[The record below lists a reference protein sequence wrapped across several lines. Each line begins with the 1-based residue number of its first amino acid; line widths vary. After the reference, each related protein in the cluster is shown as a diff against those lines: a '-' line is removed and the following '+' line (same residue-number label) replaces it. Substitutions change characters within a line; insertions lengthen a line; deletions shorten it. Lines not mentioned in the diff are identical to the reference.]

1 MLVKAVAKDRF
12 GREVTDT
19 EVREALAAA
28 VAKELEPVAE
38 PLPHRA
44 RFRPQVVLV
53 CGVNGTGKTT
63 TIGKLANQAVGAGLK
78 VVLAAC
84 DTFRAA
90 AVEQL
95 EVWGRR
101 NGVPVIRGKEGADP
115 AGLAFDALERAR
127 AEGADLLMIDTAGR
141 LQNKQALMDE
151 LRKIVR
157 VLKKVDPEAPHDVV
171 LVLDATTGQNAH
183 NQVEVFKDLVDLT
196 GLIMTK
202 LDGTAKGGVVVA
214 LARRFGLP
222 IHAIG
227 VGETID
233 DLRAFEAGGVR
244 ARPARAGI
252 GRGRL
257 RKAKEIMSRNIVE
270 TLLGAAV
277 LAVALGFLAWAYGR
291 SNAGDPGGYR
301 LRAKFD
307 RVDGLDTGGDVRM
320 SGIKVGK
327 VLAQELDPATYRAQV
342 DFSVRNGIELPADSS
357 AAIVSSGLLGGKY
370 LSLVPGGDEQAA
382 GGWRGDH
389 ADPVL
394 GQSRGPDRPLHLQRP
409 GRAGRQAEGPAQ

>member
-1 MLVKAVAKDRF
+1 M
-12 GREVTDT
+12 
-19 EVREALAAA
+19 
-28 VAKELEPVAE
+28 
-38 PLPHRA
+38 
-44 RFRPQVVLV
+44 VLV

-95 EVWGRR
+95 EIWGRAQR
-101 NGVPVIRGKEGADP
+101 RAGDP
-115 AGLAFDALERAR
+115 GQGGRRTRPGSPSTRWSRPA

-151 LRKIVR
+151 LAKIVR

-183 NQVEVFKDLVDLT
+183 NQVEVFKSMVSLT
-196 GLIMTK
+196 GLIVTK

-227 VGETID
+227 VGETH
-233 DLRAFEAGGVR
+233 RRPAAVRGRRVR
-244 ARPARAGI
+244 ARPARARSRPRAAEPTGA
-252 GRGRL
+252 GT
-257 RKAKEIMSRNIVE
+257 AMPRNIVE

-277 LAVALGFLAWAYGR
+277 LAVALGFLAWAYGS
-291 SNAGDPGGYR
+291 SNAGDPGGYSAAR
-301 LRAKFD
+301 QVRPGRRARHRRGRAD
-307 RVDGLDTGGDVRM
+307 LGHQGRQGAGR
-320 SGIKVGK
+320 SSSIP
-327 VLAQELDPATYRAQV
+327 QTYRAQV
-342 DFSVRNGIELPADSS
+342 TFSVRNGIELPADSS
-357 AAIVSSGLLGGKY
+357 AA
-370 LSLVPGGDEQAA
+370 
-382 GGWRGDH
+382 
-389 ADPVL
+389 
-394 GQSRGPDRPLHLQRP
+394 DRQQRP
-409 GRAGRQAEGPAQ
+409 ARRQVPLPGARRRRAAARRTARRSR

>member
-1 MLVKAVAKDRF
+1 MAAGWFSRLKAGLSRSSSSLTAKIAGVVAKRRLDEATLEELEETLIAADLGVETSALLVKALAKDRY
-12 GREVTDT
+12 GREVTDL

-151 LRKIVR
+151 LGKIVR

-183 NQVEVFKDLVDLT
+183 NQVEVFKNLVSLT
-196 GLIMTK
+196 GLIVTK

-214 LARRFGLP
+214 LARRFKLP

-227 VGETID
+227 VGETIE
-233 DLRAFEAGGVR
+233 DLRSFEAG
-244 ARPARAGI
+244 AFARA
-252 GRGRL
+252 
-257 RKAKEIMSRNIVE
+257 
-270 TLLGAAV
+270 LLG
-277 LAVALGFLAWAYGR
+277 
-291 SNAGDPGGYR
+291 
-301 LRAKFD
+301 
-307 RVDGLDTGGDVRM
+307 
-320 SGIKVGK
+320 
-327 VLAQELDPATYRAQV
+327 LDPA
-342 DFSVRNGIELPADSS
+342 
-357 AAIVSSGLLGGKY
+357 
-370 LSLVPGGDEQAA
+370 A
-382 GGWRGDH
+382 G
-389 ADPVL
+389 
-394 GQSRGPDRPLHLQRP
+394 S
-409 GRAGRQAEGPAQ
+409 

>member
-1 MLVKAVAKDRF
+1 MAVGQGWFSRLRAGLARSSSSLTERIASVVTRRRLDDDTLEELEEALIAADLGVETAAVLVKAVAKDRF
-12 GREVTDT
+12 GKEVSDI

-28 VAKELEPVAE
+28 IAKELAPVAE

-141 LQNKQALMDE
+141 LQNKQAQMDE

-157 VLKKVDPEAPHDVV
+157 VLKKLDPEAPHDVV

-183 NQVEVFKDLVDLT
+183 NQVEVFKNMVDLT
-196 GLIMTK
+196 GLIVTK

-227 VGETID
+227 VGETLE
-233 DLRAFEAGGVR
+233 DLRSFEA
-244 ARPARAGI
+244 AAFARA
-252 GRGRL
+252 
-257 RKAKEIMSRNIVE
+257 
-270 TLLGAAV
+270 LLGLESAK
-277 LAVALGFLAWAYGR
+277 
-291 SNAGDPGGYR
+291 GG
-301 LRAKFD
+301 
-307 RVDGLDTGGDVRM
+307 
-320 SGIKVGK
+320 
-327 VLAQELDPATYRAQV
+327 
-342 DFSVRNGIELPADSS
+342 
-357 AAIVSSGLLGGKY
+357 
-370 LSLVPGGDEQAA
+370 
-382 GGWRGDH
+382 
-389 ADPVL
+389 
-394 GQSRGPDRPLHLQRP
+394 
-409 GRAGRQAEGPAQ
+409 

>member
-1 MLVKAVAKDRF
+1 MAVGGWFSRLKSGLSRSSGDLTQKIASVVTRRRLDQETLDELEEALITADLGVETSAVLVKAVAKDRF
-12 GREVTDT
+12 GKEVTDT

-28 VAKELEPVAE
+28 VARELEPVAE

-127 AEGADLLMIDTAGR
+127 AEGADLLLIDTAGR
-141 LQNKQALMDE
+141 LQNKQGLMDE

-183 NQVEVFKDLVDLT
+183 NQVEVFKDMVDLT
-196 GLIMTK
+196 GLIVTK

-227 VGETID
+227 VGETIE
-233 DLRAFEAGGVR
+233 DLRSFEAT
-244 ARPARAGI
+244 AFARA
-252 GRGRL
+252 
-257 RKAKEIMSRNIVE
+257 
-270 TLLGAAV
+270 LLGLESAK
-277 LAVALGFLAWAYGR
+277 
-291 SNAGDPGGYR
+291 GG
-301 LRAKFD
+301 
-307 RVDGLDTGGDVRM
+307 
-320 SGIKVGK
+320 
-327 VLAQELDPATYRAQV
+327 
-342 DFSVRNGIELPADSS
+342 
-357 AAIVSSGLLGGKY
+357 
-370 LSLVPGGDEQAA
+370 
-382 GGWRGDH
+382 
-389 ADPVL
+389 
-394 GQSRGPDRPLHLQRP
+394 
-409 GRAGRQAEGPAQ
+409 

>member
-1 MLVKAVAKDRF
+1 MVAGSGWFSRLKAGLSRSSGSLTEKIASVVTKRRLDHETLEELEEALISADLGVETAAVLVKAVAKDRF
-12 GREVTDT
+12 GKEVTDT

-127 AEGADLLMIDTAGR
+127 AGGADLLMIDTAGR

-151 LRKIVR
+151 LGKIVR

-183 NQVEVFKDLVDLT
+183 NQVEVFKKMVDLT
-196 GLIMTK
+196 GLIVTK

-227 VGETID
+227 VGESID
-233 DLRAFEAGGVR
+233 DLRSFEAK
-244 ARPARAGI
+244 AFARA
-252 GRGRL
+252 
-257 RKAKEIMSRNIVE
+257 
-270 TLLGAAV
+270 LLGLESAK
-277 LAVALGFLAWAYGR
+277 
-291 SNAGDPGGYR
+291 GG
-301 LRAKFD
+301 
-307 RVDGLDTGGDVRM
+307 
-320 SGIKVGK
+320 
-327 VLAQELDPATYRAQV
+327 
-342 DFSVRNGIELPADSS
+342 
-357 AAIVSSGLLGGKY
+357 
-370 LSLVPGGDEQAA
+370 
-382 GGWRGDH
+382 
-389 ADPVL
+389 
-394 GQSRGPDRPLHLQRP
+394 
-409 GRAGRQAEGPAQ
+409 

>member
-1 MLVKAVAKDRF
+1 MSGEGQKAGWFARLKAGLSRSSGSLTDQIASVVTKRRLDAETLEELEEALITADLGVETSAVLVKAVAKDRF
-12 GREVTDT
+12 GKEVTDA

-63 TIGKLANQAVGAGLK
+63 TIGKLANQAVAAGLK

-95 EVWGRR
+95 QVWGQR

-115 AGLAFDALERAR
+115 AGLAFEALEGAR
-127 AEGADLLMIDTAGR
+127 AQGADLLVIDTAGR
-141 LQNKQALMDE
+141 LQNKQGLMDE

-157 VLKKVDPEAPHDVV
+157 VLKKLDPEAPHDTV

-183 NQVEVFKDLVDLT
+183 NQVEIFKGMVDVT
-196 GLIMTK
+196 GLIVTK

-227 VGETID
+227 VGETVE
-233 DLRAFEAGGVR
+233 DLRPFEAP
-244 ARPARAGI
+244 AFARA
-252 GRGRL
+252 
-257 RKAKEIMSRNIVE
+257 
-270 TLLGAAV
+270 LLGLESV
-277 LAVALGFLAWAYGR
+277 K
-291 SNAGDPGGYR
+291 AG
-301 LRAKFD
+301 
-307 RVDGLDTGGDVRM
+307 
-320 SGIKVGK
+320 
-327 VLAQELDPATYRAQV
+327 
-342 DFSVRNGIELPADSS
+342 
-357 AAIVSSGLLGGKY
+357 
-370 LSLVPGGDEQAA
+370 
-382 GGWRGDH
+382 
-389 ADPVL
+389 
-394 GQSRGPDRPLHLQRP
+394 
-409 GRAGRQAEGPAQ
+409 

>member
-1 MLVKAVAKDRF
+1 MADNTPKQGWFARLRAGLSRSSSSLTEQIASVVTKRRLDAATLEQLEEALIMADLGVETSAVLVQAVARGRF
-12 GREVTDT
+12 GKEVSDV

-95 EVWGRR
+95 EIWGRR

-127 AEGADLLMIDTAGR
+127 AQGADLLLIDTAGR
-141 LQNKQALMDE
+141 LQNKQVLMDE
-151 LRKIVR
+151 LRKIIR
-157 VLKKVDPEAPHDVV
+157 VLKKVDPEAPHDTV

-183 NQVEVFKDLVDLT
+183 NQVEIFKAMVDLS
-196 GLIMTK
+196 GLIVTK

-227 VGETID
+227 VGETIE
-233 DLRAFEAGGVR
+233 DLRSFEAS
-244 ARPARAGI
+244 AFARA
-252 GRGRL
+252 
-257 RKAKEIMSRNIVE
+257 
-270 TLLGAAV
+270 LLG
-277 LAVALGFLAWAYGR
+277 
-291 SNAGDPGGYR
+291 
-301 LRAKFD
+301 
-307 RVDGLDTGGDVRM
+307 
-320 SGIKVGK
+320 
-327 VLAQELDPATYRAQV
+327 LDPVQ
-342 DFSVRNGIELPADSS
+342 
-357 AAIVSSGLLGGKY
+357 GG
-370 LSLVPGGDEQAA
+370 
-382 GGWRGDH
+382 
-389 ADPVL
+389 
-394 GQSRGPDRPLHLQRP
+394 
-409 GRAGRQAEGPAQ
+409 

>member
-1 MLVKAVAKDRF
+1 MAAGTGWFSRLKAGLSRSSGSLTEKIASVVTRRRLDQETLDELEEALISADLGVETSAVLVKAVAKDRF
-12 GREVTDT
+12 GKEVSDT
-19 EVREALAAA
+19 EIREALAAA
-28 VAKELEPVAE
+28 VARELEPVAE
-38 PLPHRA
+38 ALPHRA

-63 TIGKLANQAVGAGLK
+63 TIGKLANQAVSAGLK

-127 AEGADLLMIDTAGR
+127 ALGADLLLIDTAGR

-151 LRKIVR
+151 LGKIVR
-157 VLKKVDPEAPHDVV
+157 VLKKVDPAAPHDVV

-183 NQVEVFKDLVDLT
+183 NQVEVFKNMVDLT
-196 GLIMTK
+196 GLIVTK

-233 DLRAFEAGGVR
+233 DLRSFEAG
-244 ARPARAGI
+244 AFARA
-252 GRGRL
+252 
-257 RKAKEIMSRNIVE
+257 
-270 TLLGAAV
+270 LLGLESAK
-277 LAVALGFLAWAYGR
+277 
-291 SNAGDPGGYR
+291 GG
-301 LRAKFD
+301 
-307 RVDGLDTGGDVRM
+307 
-320 SGIKVGK
+320 
-327 VLAQELDPATYRAQV
+327 
-342 DFSVRNGIELPADSS
+342 
-357 AAIVSSGLLGGKY
+357 
-370 LSLVPGGDEQAA
+370 
-382 GGWRGDH
+382 
-389 ADPVL
+389 
-394 GQSRGPDRPLHLQRP
+394 
-409 GRAGRQAEGPAQ
+409 

>member
-1 MLVKAVAKDRF
+1 MAGWFSRLKAGLSRSSGSLTAKIASVVAKRRLDDATLEELEEALIAADLGVETSALLVKALAKDRY
-12 GREVTDT
+12 GREVTDL

-151 LRKIVR
+151 LGKIVR

-183 NQVEVFKDLVDLT
+183 NQVEVFKNLVSLT
-196 GLIMTK
+196 GLIVTK

-214 LARRFGLP
+214 LARRFKLP

-227 VGETID
+227 VGETIE
-233 DLRAFEAGGVR
+233 DLRSFEAG
-244 ARPARAGI
+244 AFARA
-252 GRGRL
+252 
-257 RKAKEIMSRNIVE
+257 
-270 TLLGAAV
+270 LLG
-277 LAVALGFLAWAYGR
+277 
-291 SNAGDPGGYR
+291 
-301 LRAKFD
+301 
-307 RVDGLDTGGDVRM
+307 
-320 SGIKVGK
+320 
-327 VLAQELDPATYRAQV
+327 LDPA
-342 DFSVRNGIELPADSS
+342 
-357 AAIVSSGLLGGKY
+357 
-370 LSLVPGGDEQAA
+370 A
-382 GGWRGDH
+382 G
-389 ADPVL
+389 
-394 GQSRGPDRPLHLQRP
+394 S
-409 GRAGRQAEGPAQ
+409 

>member
-1 MLVKAVAKDRF
+1 MAAGWFSRLKAGLSRSSSSLTAKIAGVVAKRRLDEATLEELEETLIAADLGVETSALLVKALAKDRY
-12 GREVTDT
+12 GREVTDI

-151 LRKIVR
+151 LGKIVR
-157 VLKKVDPEAPHDVV
+157 VLKKVDLEAPHDVV

-183 NQVEVFKDLVDLT
+183 NQVEVFKNLVSLT
-196 GLIMTK
+196 GLIVTK

-214 LARRFGLP
+214 LARRFKLP

-227 VGETID
+227 VGETIE
-233 DLRAFEAGGVR
+233 DLRSFEAG
-244 ARPARAGI
+244 AFARA
-252 GRGRL
+252 
-257 RKAKEIMSRNIVE
+257 
-270 TLLGAAV
+270 LLG
-277 LAVALGFLAWAYGR
+277 
-291 SNAGDPGGYR
+291 
-301 LRAKFD
+301 
-307 RVDGLDTGGDVRM
+307 
-320 SGIKVGK
+320 
-327 VLAQELDPATYRAQV
+327 LDPA
-342 DFSVRNGIELPADSS
+342 
-357 AAIVSSGLLGGKY
+357 
-370 LSLVPGGDEQAA
+370 A
-382 GGWRGDH
+382 G
-389 ADPVL
+389 
-394 GQSRGPDRPLHLQRP
+394 S
-409 GRAGRQAEGPAQ
+409 

>member
-1 MLVKAVAKDRF
+1 MAIGGWISRLKAGLSRSSGDLTQKIASVVTRRRLDQETLDELEEALITADLGVETSAVLVQAVAKDRF
-12 GREVTDT
+12 GKEVTDT
-19 EVREALAAA
+19 EIREALAAA
-28 VAKELEPVAE
+28 VARELEPVAE

-141 LQNKQALMDE
+141 LQNKQGLMDE

-157 VLKKVDPEAPHDVV
+157 VLKKVDPDAPHDVV

-183 NQVEVFKDLVDLT
+183 NQVEVFKAMVDLT
-196 GLIMTK
+196 GLIVTK

-214 LARRFGLP
+214 LARRFRLP

-227 VGETID
+227 VGETIE
-233 DLRAFEAGGVR
+233 DLRSFEATSF
-244 ARPARAGI
+244 ARA
-252 GRGRL
+252 
-257 RKAKEIMSRNIVE
+257 
-270 TLLGAAV
+270 LLGLESV
-277 LAVALGFLAWAYGR
+277 
-291 SNAGDPGGYR
+291 
-301 LRAKFD
+301 K
-307 RVDGLDTGGDVRM
+307 DG
-320 SGIKVGK
+320 
-327 VLAQELDPATYRAQV
+327 
-342 DFSVRNGIELPADSS
+342 
-357 AAIVSSGLLGGKY
+357 
-370 LSLVPGGDEQAA
+370 
-382 GGWRGDH
+382 
-389 ADPVL
+389 
-394 GQSRGPDRPLHLQRP
+394 
-409 GRAGRQAEGPAQ
+409 

>member
-1 MLVKAVAKDRF
+1 MSGEGQRAGWFARLKAGLSRSSGSLTDQIASVVTKRRLDAETLEELEEALITADLGVETSAVLVKAVAKDRF
-12 GREVTDT
+12 GKEVTDA

-63 TIGKLANQAVGAGLK
+63 TIGKLANQAVAAGLK

-95 EVWGRR
+95 QVWGQR

-115 AGLAFDALERAR
+115 AGLAFEALERAR
-127 AEGADLLMIDTAGR
+127 AQGADLLVIDTAGR
-141 LQNKQALMDE
+141 LQNKQGLMDE

-157 VLKKVDPEAPHDVV
+157 VLKKLDPEAPHDTV

-183 NQVEVFKDLVDLT
+183 NQVEIFKDMVDVT
-196 GLIMTK
+196 GLIVTK

-227 VGETID
+227 VGET
-233 DLRAFEAGGVR
+233 
-244 ARPARAGI
+244 
-252 GRGRL
+252 
-257 RKAKEIMSRNIVE
+257 
-270 TLLGAAV
+270 
-277 LAVALGFLAWAYGR
+277 
-291 SNAGDPGGYR
+291 
-301 LRAKFD
+301 
-307 RVDGLDTGGDVRM
+307 VDGLRPFE
-320 SGIKVGK
+320 
-327 VLAQELDPATYRAQV
+327 APAFARA
-342 DFSVRNGIELPADSS
+342 
-357 AAIVSSGLLGGKY
+357 LLGLESVK
-370 LSLVPGGDEQAA
+370 A
-382 GGWRGDH
+382 G
-389 ADPVL
+389 
-394 GQSRGPDRPLHLQRP
+394 
-409 GRAGRQAEGPAQ
+409 